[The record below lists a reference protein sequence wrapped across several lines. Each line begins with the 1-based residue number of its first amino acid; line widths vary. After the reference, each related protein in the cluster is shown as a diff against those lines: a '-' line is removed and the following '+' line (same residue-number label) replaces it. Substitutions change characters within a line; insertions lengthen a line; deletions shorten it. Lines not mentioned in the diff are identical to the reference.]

1 MTDCS
6 HLPAPEDPVCSLDP
20 ALHHTGAHTSS
31 KSPAPAVECWCGG
44 TGEGLGQM
52 NLPLPEAGL
61 PWPGCHPRGSAVLGL
76 HGAKGTSPASIFF
89 IFIFFF
95 FTYLDSASCQS
106 RGACHPLPTLPVP
119 ELHVYQPHPPED
131 KGLHCLHSPSL
142 APYLP
147 WPVWLPEEGR
157 TRFLLL
163 VLTPL

>member
-1 MTDCS
+1 M
-6 HLPAPEDPVCSLDP
+6 LPGSCPSPHWSPYFFKKPCPCRGVLVWRDRRRPGTNEPPTARSWA
-20 ALHHTGAHTSS
+20 ALAWLS
-31 KSPAPAVECWCGG
+31 
-44 TGEGLGQM
+44 
-52 NLPLPEAGL
+52 
-61 PWPGCHPRGSAVLGL
+61 PRGSAVLGL
-76 HGAKGTSPASIFF
+76 HGAKGTSPASVFF
-89 IFIFFF
+89 IFFFF